1 MFVHIL
7 FVTSVGQ
14 NYCVTKVRYCT
25 VVTDVRL
32 SETGIYR
39 NFHMTK
45 VFCWEI
51 GASIFHFEMFSKL
64 FSKYVSEMKIARVR
78 NAFNEKS
85 MSKVLV
91 ELCVRNIHIA
101 ILCALIWF
109 D

>member
-32 SETGIYR
+32 SETRIYR